1 MYDRLLAITDFIFLS
16 PRIILRVLCWSVI
29 LLLTQPVAGA
39 QGESPTRPPRVYVER
54 LGNGP
59 IIRPSM
65 DNSMGSNIN
74 GPSLIKVPDW
84 IENPL
89 GQYYL
94 YFADHRGTYIRLAYA
109 DDLLGPWLT
118 HEPGTLRLN
127 QTHFSKTPPLPNTY
141 VHIASPDV
149 HVRKDRQEIVMYVH
163 GQDTDGQ
170 VTRVSTSKDGLI
182 FSERPEILG
191 RPYFRV
197 FNYEKN
203 FYALAMPGIFY
214 RSRDGISDFEKGPKL
229 FNPDMRHSAVLVRN
243 GALNVFWT
251 QAGHAP
257 ERILLSTINLTGN
270 WMSWTESNSVE
281 VLRPE
286 EEWEGASF
294 PVAPSKRGSIDQA
307 VNQLRDPA
315 IFEEG
320 GRTFILYTVAGEH
333 GIAIAEIHFD
343 N

>member
-1 MYDRLLAITDFIFLS
+1 MYDRLLAITDSFFLGA
-16 PRIILRVLCWSVI
+16 RTILKVSCWGVI
-29 LLLTQPVAGA
+29 LVLTQPVSGA
-39 QGESPTRPPRVYVER
+39 QRESSTRPPSLHIER
-54 LGNGP
+54 LGDGP

-109 DDLLGPWLT
+109 DDLLGPWLM
-118 HEPGTLRLN
+118 HESGTLRLN

-149 HVRKDRQEIVMYVH
+149 HVREDRQEIVMYVH

-170 VTRVSTSKDGLI
+170 VTRVSTSKDGLN
-182 FSERPEILG
+182 FTGKSAILG

-214 RSRDGISDFEKGPKL
+214 RSRTGISDFEE
-229 FNPDMRHSAVLVRN
+229 DRN
-243 GALNVFWT
+243 Y
-251 QAGHAP
+251 
-257 ERILLSTINLTGN
+257 STPVSYTHLTLP
-270 WMSWTESNSVE
+270 TK
-281 VLRPE
+281 
-286 EEWEGASF
+286 A
-294 PVAPSKRGSIDQA
+294 
-307 VNQLRDPA
+307 
-315 IFEEG
+315 
-320 GRTFILYTVAGEH
+320 
-333 GIAIAEIHFD
+333 
-343 N
+343 